1 MCLNKQA
8 LYGGH
13 FTIELING
21 SENYVDASTIREVP
35 DNQEV
40 FVGKNDD
47 TSILIDLLE
56 RVPENDLIKAMEY
69 HLEDIL
75 YDLNKSAIKPSDE
88 VIHKDVVKN
97 DIVYHR
103 LSIVANDECRDMYFA
118 LIRLEEFETDII
130 ITYNLPSAHK
140 LDIDEHDKNLDTFVT
155 MVKSFTLKDKS
166 IFG

>member
-1 MCLNKQA
+1 MSLKQQ

-21 SENYVDASTIREVP
+21 SDNYIDASTIREVP

-40 FVGKNDD
+40 FVGKHDD

-56 RVPENDLIKAMEY
+56 KVPECDLIKAMEY

-75 YDLNKSAIKPSDE
+75 YDLKKSAIKPSDK
-88 VIHKDVVKN
+88 VLHKDVVVD
-97 DIVYHR
+97 DIIYHR
-103 LSIVANDECRDMYFA
+103 LSIISNDKCRDMYYA
-118 LIRLEEFETDII
+118 LIRMHEYETDII
-130 ITYNLPSAHK
+130 ITYNPPF
-140 LDIDEHDKNLDTFVT
+140 EHDSHKDVHEKDLDKFKA
-155 MVKSFTLKDKS
+155 MVKTFTLVDKS

>member
-1 MCLNKQA
+1 MSLKQQ

-21 SENYVDASTIREVP
+21 SDNYVDASTIREVP

-40 FVGKNDD
+40 FVGKHDD

-56 RVPENDLIKAMEY
+56 EVPESDLIKAMEY

-75 YDLNKSAIKPSDE
+75 YDLNKSAITPSDK
-88 VIHKDVVKN
+88 VLHK
-97 DIVYHR
+97 
-103 LSIVANDECRDMYFA
+103 LSIISEDKCRDMYYA
-118 LIRLEEFETDII
+118 LIRMGEFETDII
-130 ITYNLPSAHK
+130 ITYNPPCAHNVS
-140 LDIDEHDKNLDTFVT
+140 IDEHGNDLDKFKA
-155 MVKSFTLKDKS
+155 MVKTFTLVDKS

>member
-1 MCLNKQA
+1 MSLKQQ

-21 SENYVDASTIREVP
+21 SDNYVDASTIREVP

-40 FVGKNDD
+40 FVGKHDD

-56 RVPENDLIKAMEY
+56 EVPESDLIKAMEY

-75 YDLNKSAIKPSDE
+75 YDLNKSTIKSSDK
-88 VIHKDVVKN
+88 VLHKDVILDGV
-97 DIVYHR
+97 IYHR
-103 LSIVANDECRDMYFA
+103 LSIVSGDKCQDMYYA
-118 LIRLEEFETDII
+118 LIRMSEFGTDII
-130 ITYNLPSAHK
+130 ITYNLPCAH
-140 LDIDEHDKNLDTFVT
+140 DSNIDEHEKDFKQFVT
-155 MVKSFTLKDKS
+155 MVKTFTLVDKS

>member
-1 MCLNKQA
+1 MSLKQQ

-21 SENYVDASTIREVP
+21 SDNYVDASTIREVP

-40 FVGKNDD
+40 FVGKHDD

-56 RVPENDLIKAMEY
+56 EVPESDLIKAMEY

-75 YDLNKSAIKPSDE
+75 YDLNKSAITPSDK
-88 VIHKDVVKN
+88 VLHKDVVV
-97 DIVYHR
+97 DDVIYHR
-103 LSIVANDECRDMYFA
+103 LSIISEDKCRDMYYG
-118 LIRLEEFETDII
+118 LIRMGEYETDII
-130 ITYNLPSAHK
+130 ITYNPPCAHNVS
-140 LDIDEHDKNLDTFVT
+140 IDEHGNDLDKFKAMVT
-155 MVKSFTLKDKS
+155 SFTLVDKS